1 MTCTVDIRT
10 NYSVPRSHPNEAFAF
25 ARVLQLQRQ
34 GIWPG
39 VWTDG
44 ISYYLTYDPVFDMG
58 DDE

>member
-1 MTCTVDIRT
+1 VDIRT